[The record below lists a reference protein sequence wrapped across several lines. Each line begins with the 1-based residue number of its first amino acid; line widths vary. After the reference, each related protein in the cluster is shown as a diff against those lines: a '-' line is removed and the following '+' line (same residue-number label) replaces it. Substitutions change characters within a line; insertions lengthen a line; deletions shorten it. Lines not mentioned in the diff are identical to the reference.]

1 MALSEDVSSGT
12 DVPVGTK
19 IAAGMQKNGIH
30 RMKAADTVGRL
41 TM

>member
-1 MALSEDVSSGT
+1 MSHKGRTNPSERKLLPECG
-12 DVPVGTK
+12 
-19 IAAGMQKNGIH
+19 KNGIH